1 MGESPLGQDTDG
13 DVSRAFY
20 DQCVAGSECCV
31 ETSINHIMVRVRL
44 MMYGF
49 VRIMILRLC

>member
-13 DVSRAFY
+13 DVSRALY
-20 DQCVAGSECCV
+20 DQCVADSECCA
-31 ETSINHIMVRVRL
+31 EASINHMVRVRL